1 MNPCLP
7 WFQTQFDQLARQ
19 RQSGQLHHGL
29 LLQASPGSGQGDFAR
44 SLAAL
49 LLCQQ
54 SGDRPC
60 GQCQSCKL
68 YQAGSHPDF
77 IELESDKAI
86 GVDLIR
92 EGIGKLTG
100 TSQLSGAKVLILH
113 HADAMTE
120 SASNA
125 LLKTLEE
132 PTANTY
138 LILTSTSLEGLL
150 PTIVSR
156 CLKVR
161 LPTPSRAQTE
171 NWLNGQGLMPES
183 EILSS
188 LYGSA
193 PMTLKHLVEQGE
205 ASRLDDFIAQLERVL
220 NGQQSPLSL
229 ANDWQDKA
237 SDTVAWLEHWARQQ
251 GRLDPELHQRCVAA
265 RRQLMSAGAN
275 KSLILYHLLG
285 VLISQ
290 SQTTGA

>member
-1 MNPCLP
+1 MTPCLP
-7 WFQTQFDQLARQ
+7 WFQSQFDQLARQ

-29 LLQASPGSGQGDFAR
+29 LLQAAPGSGQGDFAR

-54 SGDRPC
+54 PGNQPC

-77 IELESDKAI
+77 TELESEKAI
-86 GVDLIR
+86 GVDLVR

-100 TSQLSGAKVLILH
+100 TSQLSGAKVLVLH

-132 PTANTY
+132 PTANTF
-138 LILTSTSLEGLL
+138 LILTSISLEGLL

-156 CLKVR
+156 CFKLR
-161 LPTPSRAQTE
+161 LPTPCQAQTRD
-171 NWLNGQGLMPES
+171 WLTAQNLMPES
-183 EILSS
+183 DLLLS

-193 PMTLKHLVEQGE
+193 PITLKQLVEQGE
-205 ASRLDDFIAQLERVL
+205 ASRLDDFIAQLEQVIT
-220 NGQQSPLSL
+220 GQQSPLSL
-229 ANDWQDKA
+229 ASDWQDKA
-237 SDTVAWLEHWARQQ
+237 GEVVAWLEHWARQQ
-251 GRLDPELHQRCVAA
+251 GRLDPEFHRLCVAA
-265 RRQLMSAGAN
+265 RRQLASAGAN
-275 KSLILYHLLG
+275 KSLILYHLIVSLT
-285 VLISQ
+285 
-290 SQTTGA
+290 SQTQPTGA